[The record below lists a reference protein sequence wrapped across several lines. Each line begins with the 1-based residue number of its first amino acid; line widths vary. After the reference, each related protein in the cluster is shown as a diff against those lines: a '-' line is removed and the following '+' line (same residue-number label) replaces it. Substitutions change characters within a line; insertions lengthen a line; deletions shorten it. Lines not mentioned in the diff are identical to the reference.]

1 MEIRELNLKDPWV
14 KTFGT
19 IDGGLELMNA
29 AWPTMRQVFAVRRE
43 KMPAL
48 EKLHED
54 QGTSPPLL
62 YGARYP
68 LNLLSRNPVDL
79 LTVDKGCVTQPPHG
93 YELTRWEDLL
103 NHTDQESR
111 PKVVVEIWA
120 SNAQTWEKG
129 PAGKACR
136 ERWRE
141 RGYSSRFRRVD
152 ATQVGCAIQQ
162 VRFLAVRVQEDWASY
177 WQWPDF
183 EKDSFQVRS
192 MSNLLTPPGL
202 VSVRDYRT
210 PAGPCYLPDARTD
223 PMPNRPKAWIKTERG
238 TRRLHAD
245 ETARGLGLPKEW
257 NWGLAA
263 LDPGLLSQTTS
274 LFLWEYLSETLSN
287 DVPNEPPAPP
297 RPFRRP
303 RVRRLL
309 LLRLFSLFPG
319 YHQICYL
326 VAPGIASAWRTFGAL
341 RPSIPTRPPWS
352 RTEFGS
358 WRPIAVTTTRRDL
371 IPSSCSFCGGSFPR
385 STGMVFAKEA
395 R

>member
-48 EKLHED
+48 GKLHED

-152 ATQVGCAIQQ
+152 ATQVGGAIQQ

-177 WQWPDF
+177 WHWPDF

-192 MSNLLTPPGL
+192 MSKLLTPPGL

-245 ETARGLGLPKEW
+245 ETARFTEGMELGPR
-257 NWGLAA
+257 GSR
-263 LDPGLLSQTTS
+263 PGPSFSDYQLVS
-274 LFLWEYLSETLSN
+274 LGVSLG
-287 DVPNEPPAPP
+287 DVE
-297 RPFRRP
+297 
-303 RVRRLL
+303 
-309 LLRLFSLFPG
+309 
-319 YHQICYL
+319 
-326 VAPGIASAWRTFGAL
+326 
-341 RPSIPTRPPWS
+341 
-352 RTEFGS
+352 
-358 WRPIAVTTTRRDL
+358 
-371 IPSSCSFCGGSFPR
+371 
-385 STGMVFAKEA
+385 
-395 R
+395 

>member
-48 EKLHED
+48 GKLHED

-152 ATQVGCAIQQ
+152 ATQVGGAIQQ

-177 WQWPDF
+177 WHWPDF

-192 MSNLLTPPGL
+192 MSKLLTPPGL

-223 PMPNRPKAWIKTERG
+223 PMPNRPKAWIKTEEGPGGCMR
-238 TRRLHAD
+238 TRQ
-245 ETARGLGLPKEW
+245 LGLPKEW

-287 DVPNEPPAPP
+287 V
-297 RPFRRP
+297 
-303 RVRRLL
+303 
-309 LLRLFSLFPG
+309 FPG